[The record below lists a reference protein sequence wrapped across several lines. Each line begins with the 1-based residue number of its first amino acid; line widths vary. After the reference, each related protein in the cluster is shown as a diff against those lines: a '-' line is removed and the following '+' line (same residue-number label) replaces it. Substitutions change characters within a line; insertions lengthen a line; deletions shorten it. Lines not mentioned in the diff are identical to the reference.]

1 MKEIIPLGS
10 PILKI
15 LRDGRKIL
23 FVKCDL
29 HTFCLDL
36 AEGILRIFHLIFLG
50 LHLEAIAVFVV
61 IVLEEFL
68 EDDVLVLLQHSC
80 LAVYEG
86 REQAKVLCCQLAS
99 SHP

>member
-1 MKEIIPLGS
+1 MKEIVPLGS
-10 PILKI
+10 PIFKV

-36 AEGILRIFHLIFLG
+36 AEGILRILHLIFLG
-50 LHLEAIAVFVV
+50 LHLETIAVFVV
-61 IVLEEFL
+61 IVLKEFL
-68 EDDVLVLLQHSC
+68 EDDVLVLLQYSC

-86 REQAKVLCCQLAS
+86 REQAKILCCQFAS